1 MPLVNPT
8 GNLET
13 LLATAGCVPETP
25 TGAVTPPVHF
35 SSTFERAADGSYPSG
50 YNYARDANP
59 TRALFEATMSRA
71 EGAEDCA
78 AFASGM
84 AACNALITAVCA
96 GGHVVLPHDVYHGLR
111 EVVDS
116 TWKAWGLQASS
127 VDYSGDWQSALRPD
141 TRLIWMETPSNPL
154 VQITDIAAVSQAAI
168 DLAIPTVVDSTWN
181 TPLITRPHELGAT
194 YVIHSATKYLGG
206 HSDLLG
212 GVVLGGTMAMKPVR
226 HVQKH
231 GGGVM
236 DPFSAWLVLRGMRSL
251 GARLAVQCRNAEQIA
266 QFLDLHAGV
275 QVVHYP
281 GLPSHP
287 GHAIARKQMRLFGGM
302 LSFEVDGGR
311 PAAMALAGR
320 LNVFRRA
327 TSLGGTESLVEHR
340 ASIEPEPPT
349 SPEGLLRLS
358 VGLEHIDDLLGDLA
372 QALS

>member
-1 MPLVNPT
+1 VKPT
-8 GNLET
+8 NNLET
-13 LLATAGCVPETP
+13 LLATAGCEVDDS

-35 SSTFERAADGSYPSG
+35 SSTYDRAIDGSYPSG
-50 YNYARDANP
+50 YSYARDANP
-59 TRALFEATMSRA
+59 TRALFETTMAQA

-78 AFASGM
+78 AFGSGM
-84 AACNALITAVCA
+84 AACNALIAAVCA
-96 GGHVVLPHDVYHGLR
+96 GGHIVLPHDVYHGLR
-111 EVVDS
+111 EVVES
-116 TWKAWGLQASS
+116 TWKAWGLKATP
-127 VDYSGDWQSALRPD
+127 VDFSEGWLRAVRPD

-154 VQITDIAAVSQAAI
+154 VQITDIAAVVRAAV

-181 TPLITRPHELGAT
+181 TPLITRPLDLGAT
-194 YVIHSATKYLGG
+194 YVVHSATKYLAG

-212 GVVLGGTMAMKPVR
+212 GVVLGGTLAMKPVR

-236 DPFSAWLVLRGMRSL
+236 DPFSAWLTLRGMRSL
-251 GARLAVQCRNAEQIA
+251 GARLTAQCKSAQQVAE
-266 QFLDLHAGV
+266 FLDLHAGV
-275 QVVHYP
+275 RVVHYP

-287 GHAIARKQMRLFGGM
+287 GHAIARKQMRHFGGM

-311 PAAMALAGR
+311 LAAMALAGR
-320 LNVFRRA
+320 LKVFRRA

-340 ASIEPEPPT
+340 ASIEPEPPS

>member
-1 MPLVNPT
+1 MKPSS
-8 GNLET
+8 NLET
-13 LLATAGCVPETP
+13 LLATAGCTP
-25 TGAVTPPVHF
+25 DDPSGAVTPPVHF
-35 SSTFERAADGSYPSG
+35 SSTFERAVDGSYPSG
-50 YNYARDANP
+50 FVYTRDSNP
-59 TRALFEATMSRA
+59 TRALLETTMARA
-71 EGAEDCA
+71 EGAEACA

-96 GGHVVLPHDVYHGLR
+96 GGHVLLPHDVYHGLR
-111 EVVDS
+111 ELINT
-116 TWKAWGLQASS
+116 TWKAWGLKASS
-127 VDYSGDWQSALRPD
+127 VDYSGDWRRHVRPD

-154 VQITDIAAVSQAAI
+154 VQITDIAAVSQIAR

-181 TPLITRPHELGAT
+181 TPLITRPLDLGAT

-212 GVVLGGTMAMKPVR
+212 GLVLGGALAMKPVR
-226 HVQKH
+226 QVQKH

-236 DPFSAWLVLRGMRSL
+236 DPLSAWLVLRGVRSL
-251 GARLAVQCRNAEQIA
+251 GARLEVQCRNAEQVA
-266 QFLDLHAGV
+266 HFLDLHAGV
-275 QVVHYP
+275 RIVHYP
-281 GLPSHP
+281 GLETHP
-287 GHAIARKQMRLFGGM
+287 GHAVARKQMRRFGGM

-311 PAAMALAGR
+311 EAAMALAGR
-320 LNVFRRA
+320 LKVFRRA